1 MDPKIACRLAGA
13 SNLAYGINS
22 AGDGFEA
29 KAPYTTLL
37 GSIGFI
43 PTSFHF
49 IRPDGI
55 DGCYWGETA
64 DGDLILAFRGTL
76 PPTLMSESPEMF
88 YDVLLDWLN
97 DAKAAQVRG
106 RDLPGLVHAGFLA
119 SLDAMW
125 PKIDL
130 PGFRAAIGAGK
141 RLYVTGHSK
150 GGSLAHL
157 AAYRLV
163 RAGIAPTEVY
173 TFAAARAGDRDF
185 AAAYNQ
191 VCPATWRFEYRD
203 DLVPHIPPHT
213 SGWLDAL
220 KVHRATATKFPADA
234 PHPTGSPTVMARAE
248 ALISRL
254 DTIDLPDYVSVGTL
268 EFIDW
273 ASPPALEANSFTL
286 SLKREFSL
294 AGKFGE
300 FKFEEIAGDHSLT
313 PGYAQGASGGIVG

>member
-1 MDPKIACRLAGA
+1 MDPDIARRLVDA
-13 SNLAYGINS
+13 SNLAYGIDATGN
-22 AGDGFEA
+22 GFEA
-29 KAPYTTLL
+29 KAPYTTLPA
-37 GSIGFI
+37 SIGFI
-43 PTSFHF
+43 PASLHCV
-49 IRPDGI
+49 RPDGI
-55 DGCYWGETA
+55 DGCYWGETSS
-64 DGDLILAFRGTL
+64 GDVILSFRGTL
-76 PPTLMSESPEMF
+76 PPSLMSESPEMF

-106 RDLPGLVHAGFLA
+106 QDLPGLVHAGFLG

-125 PKIDL
+125 PKLDL
-130 PGFRAAIGAGK
+130 AAFRAAIADGK

-163 RAGIAPTEVY
+163 RSGISPTAVY
-173 TFAAARAGDRDF
+173 TFAAARAGNGDF
-185 AAAYNQ
+185 ATAYNQ

-273 ASPPALEANSFTL
+273 ATPPVLEADSFTL

-294 AGKFGE
+294 AGKFAE
-300 FKFEEIAGDHSLT
+300 FKFEEVAGDHSLT
-313 PGYAQGASGGIVG
+313 PGYAEGASATGGV